1 MRERELFPHG
11 SLRAS
16 ANRSRPLS
24 ASGVRL
30 RPVPAVSPAL
40 VAFGDGPL
48 GPRLRLFAQPVRRIT
63 RKSRGELS
71 EGDLVAHVLE
81 LLDEAVL
88 SAGGV
93 SSTGEVV
100 AAEVLVIALAAEE
113 MPADDQDGV
122 ADRDRR
128 FLLADA
134 TDQPPVLGGQVGVAG
149 V

>member
-48 GPRLRLFAQPVRRIT
+48 GPRLRLFAQP
-63 RKSRGELS
+63 LS
-71 EGDLVAHVLE
+71 VHIEQFSEPGRFVGPEDQLLE
-81 LLDEAVL
+81 DADALRA
-88 SAGGV
+88 
-93 SSTGEVV
+93 VV
-100 AAEVLVIALAAEE
+100 AADAAQRLDVLV
-113 MPADDQDGV
+113 
-122 ADRDRR
+122 
-128 FLLADA
+128 
-134 TDQPPVLGGQVGVAG
+134 
-149 V
+149 